1 LEREPEAPL
10 ESIDRMNF
18 PLTSC
23 NTQVRVSHNGAC
35 LKMEDESQPSR
46 SLRLIAAENVSA
58 PRVVPTRE
66 GYDLWAQIYDD
77 EDNPLIALETM
88 QFRSLLGDV
97 RGLAVADIGCGTG
110 RHALA
115 MAAAGATVIGVDF
128 SMGML
133 VKAKAKPG
141 AGTVHFVRHDVA
153 MGLPF
158 VSRAFDCVTCCLVLE
173 HIGDL
178 AGMLY
183 EMARICRVGGF
194 VCLSDLHPA
203 MGLLGLQAQFTDP
216 VTGRKTRPAGV
227 KHQLSDYVM
236 AATRAGL
243 RIEHMS
249 EHVVDE
255 ALAVRSPR
263 ARKYVGWPLL
273 LLMRLRNS
281 ERRDR
286 E

>member
-1 LEREPEAPL
+1 ME
-10 ESIDRMNF
+10 
-18 PLTSC
+18 
-23 NTQVRVSHNGAC
+23 G
-35 LKMEDESQPSR
+35 LKMEDASQPSR
-46 SLRLIAAENVSA
+46 SPRPVAAETVSA

-77 EDNPLIALETM
+77 ADNPLIALETM

-97 RGLAVADIGCGTG
+97 RGLTVADIGCGTG

-115 MAAAGATVIGVDF
+115 MAEAGATVIGVDF

-133 VKAKAKPG
+133 AKAKAKPG

-158 VSRAFDCVTCCLVLE
+158 VSRAFDRVTCCLVLG

-178 AGMLY
+178 TGMLC

-194 VCLSDLHPA
+194 VCLSGFHPA
-203 MGLLGLQAQFTDP
+203 MGLLGIQAQFTDP
-216 VTGRKTRPAGV
+216 VTGRKTRPASV
-227 KHQLSDYVM
+227 THQLSDYVM

-243 RIEHMS
+243 GIEQMS

-255 ALAVRSPR
+255 ALAARSPR
-263 ARKYVGWPLL
+263 VRQYIGWPLL
-273 LLMRLRNS
+273 FLMRLRNG
-281 ERRDR
+281 DKAG
-286 E
+286 

>member
-1 LEREPEAPL
+1 
-10 ESIDRMNF
+10 
-18 PLTSC
+18 
-23 NTQVRVSHNGAC
+23 
-35 LKMEDESQPSR
+35 MEDESQPGRSR
-46 SLRLIAAENVSA
+46 RPIAAENVRA
-58 PRVVPTRE
+58 PQVVPTRE

-88 QFRSLLGDV
+88 PFRRLLGDV
-97 RGLAVADIGCGTG
+97 RGLTVADIGCGTG

-115 MAAAGATVIGVDF
+115 MAAAGATVVGVDF

-133 VKAKAKPG
+133 AKAKAKPG

-158 VSRAFDCVTCCLVLE
+158 VSKAFDGVTCCLVLE

-178 AGMLY
+178 AGMLC

-194 VCLSDLHPA
+194 VCLSAFHPA

-216 VTGRKTRPAGV
+216 ATGRKMRPASV
-227 KHQLSDYVM
+227 THQLSDYVM

-255 ALAVRSPR
+255 ALAVRFPR
-263 ARKYVGWPLL
+263 EWLHVGWPLL

-281 ERRDR
+281 DKAG
-286 E
+286 

>member
-1 LEREPEAPL
+1 
-10 ESIDRMNF
+10 
-18 PLTSC
+18 
-23 NTQVRVSHNGAC
+23 
-35 LKMEDESQPSR
+35 MEDDSQPSH
-46 SLRLIAAENVSA
+46 SLRPIAAENVSA
-58 PRVVPTRE
+58 PQVVPTRE

-97 RGLAVADIGCGTG
+97 RGLTVADIGCGTG

-115 MAAAGATVIGVDF
+115 MAEAGATVIGVDF

-133 VKAKAKPG
+133 AKAQAKPG
-141 AGTVHFVRHDVA
+141 AGTMHFVYHDVA

-158 VSRAFDCVTCCLVLE
+158 VSRAFDRVICCLVLG

-178 AGMLY
+178 AGMLC
-183 EMARICRVGGF
+183 EMARICRVGGC
-194 VCLSDLHPA
+194 VCLSGFHPA
-203 MGLLGLQAQFTDP
+203 MRLLGCQTGFTDP
-216 VTGRKTRPAGV
+216 ATGRKTRPASV
-227 KHQLSDYVM
+227 PHQLSDYVM

-243 RIEHMS
+243 HIEQMS

-255 ALAVRSPR
+255 ALAARSPR
-263 ARKYVGWPLL
+263 ARPYIGWPLL
-273 LLMRLRNS
+273 FLMRLRNGDKA
-281 ERRDR
+281 DR